1 MLAAYGLDDA
11 RFEAEVLL
19 RHVLG
24 IDRAGFYASPQ
35 RELDRVEWAAFAR
48 FIQRR
53 VDREPTAYIVGH
65 KEFYALDLRVAPPV
79 LIPRP
84 ETELLVE
91 TAIEVAGK
99 HYPLSCLAADVGTG
113 CGAVAIALASN
124 LPQAR
129 VYAIDVSSAA
139 LEIAKVN
146 CRSHGVEERVTLLHG
161 DLLQPLPE
169 SVHLIVA
176 NLPYVRSSEMG
187 DLSPEI
193 SSHEPEL
200 ALHGGL
206 DGLDAI
212 RQLLSQVKGR
222 LLGNGFVLVEIG
234 HDQAQAVCDL
244 AVEHLPGS
252 TSSVVADLSGL
263 DRVVKI
269 APGR

>member
-1 MLAAYGLDDA
+1 VTVAESINRAERVLAAYGLDDA

-99 HYPLSCLAADVGTG
+99 HYPLSCLVADVGTG
-113 CGAVAIALASN
+113 CG
-124 LPQAR
+124 